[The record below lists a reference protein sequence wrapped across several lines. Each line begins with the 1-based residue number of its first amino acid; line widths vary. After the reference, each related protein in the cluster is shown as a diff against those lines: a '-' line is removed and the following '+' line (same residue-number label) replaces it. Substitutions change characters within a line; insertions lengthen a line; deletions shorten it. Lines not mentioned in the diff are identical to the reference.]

1 MVNDYQFRLGCVLF
15 KVLFRGF
22 GKIRGKIQRS
32 LLFGRAI
39 SLVWHSSPLWTM
51 ARVLLLV
58 VQGILPFLSLYLMKL
73 VVDAMNTGIVT
84 SNKGAAFSHVVIL
97 IVLAGAVTLVGNLC
111 GFLAGLVNE
120 IQSQLVQ
127 DYVYGLLHAKSIE
140 IDLEYYVLL

>member
-1 MVNDYQFRLGCVLF
+1 
-15 KVLFRGF
+15 
-22 GKIRGKIQRS
+22 
-32 LLFGRAI
+32 
-39 SLVWHSSPLWTM
+39 M